1 MIVLFLMNQK
11 SMKQAVLLFLS
22 SLLLLMTVKC
32 AKRASPTGGPRDSI
46 PPVLVNATPKLNTT
60 FFDKE
65 GFTLTF
71 DEYVTLKDVSKQLI
85 VSPPLSS
92 SQYKVYPTT
101 GASKKISLV
110 LNDSLMDN
118 TTYTF
123 NFGESIVD
131 FNEGNPTPFLT
142 YTLSTGATID
152 SLYIKGKVTDAFEKD
167 TETFI
172 SLQLYPV
179 DSIYKDSTIYT
190 QKPLY
195 VTSTLDTTVY
205 RFQNL
210 RAGKYNLIAL
220 QDLAGNYLFDQGVD
234 KIGFVNQLIE
244 LPQDSIIDL
253 KLFKE
258 KTNFSWD
265 APYFIN
271 DHHVALA
278 YYGEYEAQ
286 PYKMISEVPSTFE
299 SLVTKNP
306 EKDSLNFWFKG
317 ATLDSIKFELEIR
330 DTLRTKTAFLKEPIE
345 DSLVISQFTKGTLRL
360 KNLFELSSNLPVTT
374 VDNSRLL
381 VTNVDTV
388 PIPAQLKIMENYDR
402 IAIDFE
408 VLPNDRYTVTLYPN
422 ALEDFWGRTHDTLV
436 YRTSTKKIEDYG
448 NIYLR
453 IQHDSPHPY
462 LIELLNNNKVVRR
475 YDSLVPGNNY
485 SFELLDAGKYTVRLI
500 EDANNNKLWD
510 TGDYLEK
517 IQPEKVIYYW
527 KEIDLRANWDMNET
541 FNTAQ
546 NYPDLPESATASE
559 VLEVPSSPLEP

>member
-1 MIVLFLMNQK
+1 
-11 SMKQAVLLFLS
+11 MKQAVLLFLS

-123 NFGESIVD
+123 NFGESIID

-244 LPQDSIIDL
+244 LPQDSVIDL

-299 SLVTKNP
+299 SIVTKNR

-388 PIPAQLKIMENYDR
+388 PIPAQMKIMENYDR

-453 IQHDSPHPY
+453 VQHDSPHPY